1 MLIIVPAPAETTADP
16 VLTRERV
23 AEMFRV
29 SPRTVQRWA
38 HAGKLRS
45 LCASAVSELLAPATN
60 PQPQAAARGARQP
73 E

>member
-1 MLIIVPAPAETTADP
+1 VLIIVPAPAETAADP

-29 SPRTVQRWA
+29 SPRTVQRWSRT
-38 HAGKLRS
+38 GKLRS
-45 LCASAVSELLAPATN
+45 LRASAVGELLAPATN
-60 PQPQAAARGARQP
+60 PRPQAAARDARQP